1 MVSKHQAS
9 CLPVMCDTSYY
20 PCSSLCVFRFIRLLT
35 FVQFSPLS
43 PLQYVNIGHFRCNR
57 CKSTWGSS
65 RSIGNIGQQCAVC
78 LLAGN
83 PGLYVKPF
91 RIEAYK
97 SGKGGGIAGGGARAA
112 GRHGARRKPR
122 EPIPEDEEEDAS
134 YTPLDRA
141 RFQNRSGSAPV
152 GGQSYDWV
160 QEEGY
165 SSIRDSDAASSSSSS
180 AAVSRLSAYKAANTH
195 QCEGCVTG
203 ICRSRKLPISG
214 VHDMH
219 DGDTVS
225 TSGSFIT
232 NSEIDKDEFVD
243 RDIDFD
249 DWDEE
254 DDGTGEVWVTM
265 GKNGKMLRG

>member
-122 EPIPEDEEEDAS
+122 EPIREDEEEDAS

-141 RFQNRSGSAPV
+141 RFQNRSGSAPA

-254 DDGTGEVWVTM
+254 DDGTGELWVTM